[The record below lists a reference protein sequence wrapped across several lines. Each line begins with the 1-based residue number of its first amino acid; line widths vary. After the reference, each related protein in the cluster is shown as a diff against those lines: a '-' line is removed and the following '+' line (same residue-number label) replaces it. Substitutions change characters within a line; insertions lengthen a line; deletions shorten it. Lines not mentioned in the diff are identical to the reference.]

1 MKRRLARARILLRI
15 RAEQAPD
22 GRFNGGTPMRYL
34 NALLAALPHLPF
46 AEDRVRRDRDAAWT
60 IPA

>member
-1 MKRRLARARILLRI
+1 
-15 RAEQAPD
+15 
-22 GRFNGGTPMRYL
+22 MRYL